1 MLVKTTCFLHC
12 CHHLPV
18 YFDIFA
24 VLPRATPFN
33 RRDRKNAEKT
43 VSLRSMSS
51 LAKSEFYIGWPCH
64 RSTLQ
69 KIWIFL
75 TKTPLRIA
83 RNSPNWKSLANMRV
97 LEGVV
102 HSFDLQHV
110 AKYNFTKRTVLILWM
125 FAFRPT
131 LNDILRP
138 LCRDLYWIK
147 VGWQS
152 YQTELWLGTE
162 RNGS

>member
-1 MLVKTTCFLHC
+1 MFFALLSPFARLFWHFCSSTTRNTIQSQRQEKRWKDSISAFNVFTCKIRILYW
-12 CHHLPV
+12 L
-18 YFDIFA
+18 A
-24 VLPRATPFN
+24 VP
-33 RRDRKNAEKT
+33 
-43 VSLRSMSS
+43 SLN
-51 LAKSEFYIGWPCH
+51 
-64 RSTLQ
+64 STLQ

-102 HSFDLQHV
+102 HPFDLQHV
-110 AKYNFTKRTVLILWM
+110 AKFSFTKRTVLILCV